1 MGSDQTAYLLA
12 ESMEERVA
20 VGMIKFY
27 RLWQEA
33 YGPGTLPDLT
43 ACQKF
48 IKPFV
53 HKEASVHASRPL
65 ATASTTK

>member
-43 ACQKF
+43 ACQKSSSPLCTR
-48 IKPFV
+48 KPRCTLT
-53 HKEASVHASRPL
+53 ATC
-65 ATASTTK
+65 TASTTK